1 MYSGTEKISKAPLA
15 FFRAAQSIWGMPRAQ
30 RKGAVERQAERS
42 REGQRGPQVK
52 TTSADRGNHQIL
64 STTLWA
70 SIPQL
75 ARTDSFTPRQST
87 GSGCHLVSG
96 YFRQPP
102 TGVPHGKALPR
113 KEQSC
118 QSAGLSPWTGK
129 KEYFQTP
136 FGVWLPHDF
145 QGKIH
150 WDKEIGFQGETGD
163 SVWVPEMATMT
174 LKGQFWSGS
183 PQDGGQGAGN
193 ACTSSPQFPHL

>member
-1 MYSGTEKISKAPLA
+1 M
-15 FFRAAQSIWGMPRAQ
+15 
-30 RKGAVERQAERS
+30 ERQPERS

-75 ARTDSFTPRQST
+75 ARTGSFAPHQST

-102 TGVPHGKALPR
+102 NGVPDSKALPQ

-145 QGKIH
+145 QGKTYIETNMFSGGNRRLSVGTRDGH
-150 WDKEIGFQGETGD
+150 HDPEGTILEWFSQG
-163 SVWVPEMATMT
+163 W
-174 LKGQFWSGS
+174 
-183 PQDGGQGAGN
+183 GAGGRQ
-193 ACTSSPQFPHL
+193 CLHFQPSISPLVEWGVMEEST